1 MRKRFLM
8 VLAGLAAVVVV
19 GYLAMLFIVIYEPT
33 PNQGDV
39 EEMVHERD
47 LVEFGEVEGAFL
59 LTPRNYGYYDSEN
72 IYVVEQYLDKGGD
85 YGNQYA
91 VIEKSTALTD
101 ADEPAIGEL
110 TAKETFQNDYVEDFQ
125 VLSKHRV
132 TVYKNEEKTA
142 EHWFFKVIYKY
153 DGDYFLTFVLP
164 ERATE
169 NRFNFFA
176 EGYEQFLQF

>member
-8 VLAGLAAVVVV
+8 VLASLAALV
-19 GYLAMLFIVIYEPT
+19 GIGWLAMLFMISYEPT
-33 PNQGDV
+33 PNKGEV
-39 EEMVHERD
+39 EELVGERD
-47 LVEFGEVEGAFL
+47 LAEFGEVEGAFL

-91 VIEKSTALTD
+91 VIEKGTALTES
-101 ADEPAIGEL
+101 DEPAIGEL
-110 TAKETFQNDYVEDFQ
+110 AAKETFQNEYVEDFQ

-132 TVYKNEEKTA
+132 TVYKNEEKTE
-142 EHWFFKVIYKY
+142 EHWFFKVTYKY

-164 ERATE
+164 EPAIE

>member
-8 VLAGLAAVVVV
+8 VLAGLASVVAV
-19 GYLAMLFIVIYEPT
+19 GYLAMLFIFHYEPT
-33 PNQGDV
+33 PDQSDV

-59 LTPRNYGYYDSEN
+59 QTPRNYGYFDGEN

-85 YGNQYA
+85 YSNQYA
-91 VIEKSTALTD
+91 VIEKGTALTD
-101 ADEPAIGEL
+101 ADEPAIEQL
-110 TAKETFQNDYVEDFQ
+110 EVKETFQNESVDDIQ

-132 TVYKNEEKTA
+132 SVYKNEEKTE
-142 EHWFFKVIYKY
+142 EHWFYKVTYEY
-153 DGDYFLTFVLP
+153 DGEYFLTFVLP
-164 ERATE
+164 EPAID